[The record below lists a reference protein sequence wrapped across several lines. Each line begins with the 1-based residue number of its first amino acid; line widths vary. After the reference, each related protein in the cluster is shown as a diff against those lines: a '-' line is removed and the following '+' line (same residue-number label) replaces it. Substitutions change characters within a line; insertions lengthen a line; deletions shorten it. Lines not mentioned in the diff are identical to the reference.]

1 METPTT
7 RICPHC
13 KKEKPLED
21 FPASKTHTSGHKP
34 TCRECINSMARESYA
49 RRKMLTPPDLG
60 SQNPRYKDLSDQDLI
75 AHVKMMLGEPRAL
88 GYIYEG
94 KLQHVRTIRL

>member
-49 RRKMLTPPDLG
+49 RRKMLTPPDL
-60 SQNPRYKDLSDQDLI
+60 I
-75 AHVKMMLGEPRAL
+75 AHVKMMLGELRAR